1 MISSEALD
9 AWREDF
15 LAEFG
20 IEREALDESVAYDRR
35 DSERTMRARLPE
47 GVAQPGGPG
56 TEERIPVRYADALP
70 ASPEIRAWMAVLA
83 KRAVASRRVVVSV
96 TTGPSLLLLG
106 ITGTGKTHEAYGM
119 VRGLAALGIRSRWRV
134 TTAADLYARLRPRHG
149 VDSEA
154 VFDDYVGASLLVVDD
169 LGAVKGSEW
178 IEEVNFRLVNTRY
191 ERMLPTL
198 FTSNLLPKDLA
209 NALGER
215 VSSRLAEMTDR
226 VTLKGTDRR
235 YRKRDA
241 A

>member
-1 MISSEALD
+1 MITDETLG
-9 AWREDF
+9 AWREAF
-15 LAEFG
+15 LTEFG
-20 IEREALDESVAYDRR
+20 FAGTEREHLDECVSYWQDA
-35 DSERTMRARLPE
+35 ERAPRARRPE
-47 GVAQPGGPG
+47 GVVQPDSP
-56 TEERIPVRYADALP
+56 TEDRIPARYAGALAANP
-70 ASPEIRAWMAVLA
+70 DVRAWMAGLTRIALA
-83 KRAVASRRVVVSV
+83 HRRVMVSV

-119 VRGLAALGIRSRWRV
+119 VRGLSVLGIRSRWRV

-154 VFDDYVGASLLVVDD
+154 VFAEYGGASLLVVDD

-178 IEEVNFRLVNTRY
+178 TEEVNFRLVNHRY

-198 FTSNLLPKDLA
+198 LTSNLRPNDLA

-215 VSSRLAEMTDR
+215 VSSRLAEMTER

-235 YRKRDA
+235 YA